1 MNPAKVRG
9 HQKGV
14 SGQQDLQ
21 ENNEKSPLRVIS
33 AKGDLILEYIAPGDS
48 LLSPTRHKW
57 RVASERLASHSP
69 YFQALLDPTKFSEG
83 RQFNAQKQA
92 WNETQIPD
100 STSQH
105 ALPTVRLP
113 SVHSTSM
120 CGEDAI
126 ELFLKIL
133 CLDSFDE
140 SERAVFENELKIQST
155 SLVARM
161 IDLADSLNS
170 PRAVQDVLQK
180 VGYLYGKSKP
190 ALLARFNAALL
201 SMKED
206 RIRQIIFISTFLND
220 TRLTRIMTHALLVVG
235 SKFWINGLDAPE
247 EESLR
252 WKYLP
257 NGLEEEIYCRRQY
270 VLNTITDLQA
280 HFLRVYG
287 GLEETDTARSAANN
301 RTLGAAFTAS
311 AHVLFQSR
319 QFQCRGGFNN
329 SSQCD
334 LFQLGQMIRFF
345 SMRART
351 IFLGSTLIDPDFDSA
366 PSDNDHTPVESKNDQ
381 APGPPSDITA
391 IIASIKQYP
400 DYAVDEAHTGC
411 GVRRRIMPALECI
424 EKFVWDDRGLLGITP
439 TVSDTHVSDPLRPL
453 KWTLWADF
461 TRKKHAVDISFA
473 RVTAVY
479 YPSAPSKNQVT
490 RSTPQEELGRL
501 LFTAAQR
508 DWSAAGSG

>member
-1 MNPAKVRG
+1 MNPAKTPG
-9 HQKGV
+9 HQSGL
-14 SGQQDLQ
+14 SGQNDLQ
-21 ENNEKSPLRVIS
+21 QNDEEPPITVIT
-33 AKGDLILEYIAPGDS
+33 ANGDLILEYIAPGDS
-48 LLSPTRHKW
+48 SSSPTKRKW
-57 RVASERLASHSP
+57 QVASERLTSHSP

-92 WNETQIPD
+92 WNESQTPD
-100 STSQH
+100 PALQH
-105 ALPTVRLP
+105 ALPKVRLP
-113 SVHSTSM
+113 NVRSTSM

-133 CLDSFDE
+133 CLDSLDE
-140 SERAVFENELKIQST
+140 NERAVFENELKTQST

-170 PRAVQDVLQK
+170 PRVVQDVLQRI
-180 VGYLYGKSKP
+180 GYLYGKSKT
-190 ALLARFNAALL
+190 ALLARFNSALL

-206 RIRQIIFISTFLND
+206 RIRQIIFISAFLD
-220 TRLTRIMTHALLVVG
+220 DSRLTRIMTHALLVVG
-235 SKFWINGLDAPE
+235 SRFWINGLDAPE

-252 WKYLP
+252 WRYLP
-257 NGLEEEIYCRRQY
+257 HGLEEEIYCRRQY

-287 GLEETDTARSAANN
+287 GLEETDSARSAANN
-301 RTLGAAFTAS
+301 RTLGRAFIAS
-311 AHVLFQSR
+311 ANTLFQSR

-329 SSQCD
+329 ASQCD

-366 PSDNDHTPVESKNDQ
+366 PHDDGHTAGESRNDQ
-381 APGPPSDITA
+381 PPGPPSDITA

-400 DYAVDEAHTGC
+400 DYTIDEAHTGC

-424 EKFVWDDRGLLGITP
+424 EKFVLDDRGLLGITP
-439 TVSDTHVSDPLRPL
+439 AVSDTAVSDPSRPS
-453 KWTLWADF
+453 KWTLWSDS
-461 TRKKHAVDISFA
+461 TRKKHTVDISFA

-479 YPSAPSKNQVT
+479 YPSAPSKNQAT
-490 RSTPQEELGRL
+490 RSTQEELGRL
-501 LFTAAQR
+501 LFTAARR
-508 DWSAAGSG
+508 DWSAAGSA

>member
-1 MNPAKVRG
+1 MNPAQAQGRQNG
-9 HQKGV
+9 LSDQN
-14 SGQQDLQ
+14 DLQ
-21 ENNEKSPLRVIS
+21 EQNEQSPIKAIS
-33 AKGDLILEYIAPGDS
+33 ENGDLILEYIAPGDS
-48 LLSPTRHKW
+48 SSSPTKRKW
-57 RVASERLASHSP
+57 RVASERLTSRSP

-83 RQFNAQKQA
+83 RQFSAQKQA

-100 STSQH
+100 STLQH

-113 SVHSTSM
+113 SVHSISL

-140 SERAVFENELKIQST
+140 TERAVFENELKTQSA

-170 PRAVQDVLQK
+170 PRAVHDVLQRI
-180 VGYLYGKSKP
+180 GYLYGKSKP
-190 ALLARFNAALL
+190 ALLARFNPAPL

-206 RIRQIIFISTFLND
+206 RIRQIIFISAFLND
-220 TRLTRIMTHALLVVG
+220 LRLTRIMTHALLIVG
-235 SKFWINGLDAPE
+235 SKFWINGLDAPQE
-247 EESLR
+247 DSLR

-287 GLEETDTARSAANN
+287 GLEETDTARSVASN

-319 QFQCRGGFNN
+319 RFQCRGGFNN
-329 SSQCD
+329 ASQCD

-351 IFLGSTLIDPDFDSA
+351 IFLGSTLIDPDFNSA
-366 PSDNDHTPVESKNDQ
+366 PNDSDHTPGESKNDQ
-381 APGPPSDITA
+381 LPGPPSDLTA
-391 IIASIKQYP
+391 IIASLKQYP
-400 DYAVDEAHTGC
+400 DYAIDEAHTGC

-424 EKFVWDDRGLLGITP
+424 EKFVWDDRGLLGVTP
-439 TVSDTHVSDPLRPL
+439 GVSDTTVSDPLRPS
-453 KWTLWADF
+453 KWMLWEDF
-461 TRKKHAVDISFA
+461 TRTKHTVDISFA

-479 YPSAPSKNQVT
+479 YPSAPLKNQAT

-501 LFTAAQR
+501 LFTAARR
-508 DWSAAGSG
+508 DWSAVGSG

>member
-1 MNPAKVRG
+1 MNPAKTPG
-9 HQKGV
+9 HQNWPF
-14 SGQQDLQ
+14 GQIDLQ
-21 ENNEKSPLRVIS
+21 EHNDKSSIRVIS
-33 AKGDLILEYIAPGDS
+33 ANGDLILEYIAPDDS
-48 LLSPTRHKW
+48 SSSPTRCKW
-57 RVASERLASHSP
+57 RVASDCLTSHSP
-69 YFQALLDPTKFSEG
+69 YFQALLDPAKFSEG
-83 RQFNAQKQA
+83 RQFSAQKQA

-105 ALPTVRLP
+105 ELPTVRLP
-113 SVHSTSM
+113 DVHSTNR

-133 CLDSFDE
+133 CLDSFDQT
-140 SERAVFENELKIQST
+140 ERAVFENELKTQSS

-170 PRAVQDVLQK
+170 PRVVQDILHRI
-180 VGYLYGKSKP
+180 GYLYGKSKP
-190 ALLARFNAALL
+190 TLLARFNTALL

-220 TRLTRIMTHALLVVG
+220 SKLTRIMTHALLVVG
-235 SKFWINGLDAPE
+235 SRSWINGLDCPE
-247 EESLR
+247 EERLR
-252 WKYLP
+252 WRLP
-257 NGLEEEIYCRRQY
+257 NGLEEEIYYRRQC

-280 HFLRVYG
+280 YFLRVYG
-287 GLEETDTARSAANN
+287 GMEETDTAKPAANN

-311 AHVLFQSR
+311 AHTLLQSR

-351 IFLGSTLIDPDFDSA
+351 IFLGSTLIDPDFDSLPNEDGHA
-366 PSDNDHTPVESKNDQ
+366 TGESRNDQ
-381 APGPPSDITA
+381 PPGPPSDITA

-400 DYAVDEAHTGC
+400 DYTIDEAHTGC
-411 GVRRRIMPALECI
+411 GVRRRIMPSLECI
-424 EKFVWDDRGLLGITP
+424 EKFVCDDRGLLGITP
-439 TVSDTHVSDPLRPL
+439 AVLDTAVSDPSRPS

-461 TRKKHAVDISFA
+461 MRKKHSVDISFA

-490 RSTPQEELGRL
+490 RSTPQEELARL
-501 LFTAAQR
+501 LFTAARR

>member
-1 MNPAKVRG
+1 MNPAKA
-9 HQKGV
+9 
-14 SGQQDLQ
+14 SGQSGLSGQNDLQ
-21 ENNEKSPLRVIS
+21 EHNEQSPIRVIS
-33 AKGDLILEYIAPGDS
+33 TGGDLILEYIAPGDS
-48 LLSPTRHKW
+48 SLSPTRCKW
-57 RVASERLASHSP
+57 RVASERLTSHSP

-83 RQFNAQKQA
+83 RQFSAQKQA
-92 WNETQIPD
+92 WSETQIPD
-100 STSQH
+100 AVSQH

-113 SVHSTSM
+113 NVHSTSM

-133 CLDSFDE
+133 SLDSFDE
-140 SERAVFENELKIQST
+140 TERVVFENELKTQST

-170 PRAVQDVLQK
+170 PRVVQDVLQRI
-180 VGYLYGKSKP
+180 GYLYGKSKP
-190 ALLARFNAALL
+190 ALLARFNGALL

-206 RIRQIIFISTFLND
+206 RIRQIIFISAFLND
-220 TRLTRIMTHALLVVG
+220 SRLTRIMTHALLVAG
-235 SKFWINGLDAPE
+235 SKFWTNGLDAPE

-252 WKYLP
+252 WGYLP

-287 GLEETDTARSAANN
+287 GLEETDTARSASNN

-311 AHVLFQSR
+311 AHALLQSR

-329 SSQCD
+329 ASQCD

-366 PSDNDHTPVESKNDQ
+366 PNNDGHTAGESKNDQ
-381 APGPPSDITA
+381 PPGPPSDITA

-400 DYAVDEAHTGC
+400 DYAIDESHTGC

-424 EKFVWDDRGLLGITP
+424 EKFIWDDRGLLGITP
-439 TVSDTHVSDPLRPL
+439 AGSDTADPLRPS
-453 KWTLWADF
+453 KWTLWTDF
-461 TRKKHAVDISFA
+461 TRKKHTVDISFA

-501 LFTAAQR
+501 LFTAARR